1 MVDSNPDKNSD
12 HDGGGRNSGTPE
24 GVRNILDRIS
34 ENPKEFR
41 GAIPGFVDRLDDDN
55 QTERLTAALALGAIA
70 ESEPTWVRP
79 AIPGLLDLVEE
90 PNSLCRRVG
99 LHVLNQLNESP
110 ELADGL
116 PTIATLLY
124 DDETEIQELAADTL
138 MAYNRPSEYERILD
152 SLIRALDHEN
162 DLVRDRAE
170 TCICGVIEAD
180 FEVIE
185 PYLDRLLTRIE
196 TDDNLGMLLIFVGRI
211 IEKAVTRDTNREVLL
226 DHLSTML
233 EHEKDVLRQH
243 AKDGFRQLL
252 SESPD
257 AAESLH
263 STRPNLIPLLV
274 REFTERASDDSN
286 DNRRECIHA
295 LGHLGEETAL
305 PTLEGI
311 AADEAVE
318 DGIRDAAEIAAER
331 IRADAAPS
339 THQREQSISGSSRD
353 EEAADVPVEPLQDNR
368 RTAED
373 INSRRPN
380 DDEL

>member
-1 MVDSNPDKNSD
+1 MVDSNPDKHSD
-12 HDGGGRNSGTPE
+12 HDGEGRNPGTPE
-24 GVRNILDRIS
+24 GVRNILDRIN

-41 GAIPGFVDRLDDDN
+41 GAIPGFVDRLDDGN

-79 AIPGLLDLVEE
+79 AIPGLLDLIEE

-99 LHVLNQLNESP
+99 LSVLNQLTESP

-116 PTIATLLY
+116 PAIATLLY
-124 DDETEIQELAADTL
+124 DDDTEIQELAANTL
-138 MAYNRPSEYERILD
+138 MAYNHSSEYVQIFD

-170 TCICGVIEAD
+170 TCICSVIEED

-185 PYLDRLLTRIE
+185 PYLDRLLTQIE
-196 TDDNLGMLLIFVGRI
+196 TDDNLGMLMIFVGRI

-233 EHEKDVLRQH
+233 EHEKDIFRQH

-257 AAESLH
+257 AAESLK
-263 STRPNLIPLLV
+263 STHPDLIPILV
-274 REFTERASDDSN
+274 REFTEQATDDST

-295 LGHLGEETAL
+295 LGHLGEETPL
-305 PTLEGI
+305 PTLEEI

-318 DGIRDAAEIAAER
+318 DGIRDAAEIAVER
-331 IRADAAPS
+331 IRAEEVLS
-339 THQREQSISGSSRD
+339 TRQSDHSISDSSQ
-353 EEAADVPVEPLQDNR
+353 EEAADFPVESLQDNQ

-373 INSRRPN
+373 INSRRPEDN
-380 DDEL
+380 S